1 MAEEN
6 VKDTPKVTINPIT
19 GLPFGGGT
27 INPETN
33 LPDTNPITGQTF
45 GLGLVDS
52 EGKANYGSF
61 TPSVPTL
68 GGKGFVPSNIFTDT
82 IAKYNFFLSSYI
94 STLSGVNVH

>member
-33 LPDTNPITGQTF
+33 LPDVNPITGKKF
-45 GLGLVDS
+45 GLGLTDS
-52 EGKANYGSF
+52 EGKANYGSYN
-61 TPSVPTL
+61 PSVSSL

-82 IAKYNFFLSSYI
+82 YTRYNQ
-94 STLSGVNVH
+94 